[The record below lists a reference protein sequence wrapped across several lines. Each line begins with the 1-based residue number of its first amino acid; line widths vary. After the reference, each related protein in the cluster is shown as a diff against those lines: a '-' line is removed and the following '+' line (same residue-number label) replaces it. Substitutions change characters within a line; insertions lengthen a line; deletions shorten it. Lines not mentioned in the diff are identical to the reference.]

1 MTNEPTLEQI
11 EDYDNK
17 ESKEK
22 RKTVKIVILSILVIS
37 AVYGFIKFQYN
48 SVNDYIGTPNQP
60 GLSTFKH

>member
-11 EDYDNK
+11 EDYNNQ

-22 RKTVKIVILSILVIS
+22 RKIVRMVILSILVMS

-48 SVNDYIGTPNQP
+48 SVDDYIGTPSQP
-60 GLSTFKH
+60 GLSAFKH